1 MFEWSWDDI
10 ANECETFLGPK
21 GFAGVQISP
30 PSENIVVDG
39 RPWWERYQPLSYDLT
54 TRSGDEGA
62 LKSMLSRCNKA
73 GVRVYADLVVNHMAA
88 ASGTG
93 TAGHSCDAGSR
104 SYPAV
109 PYGGG
114 DFHKSC
120 PINNYGDPAEVRNC
134 ELVGLPDLD
143 QSKPY
148 VREKIVEY
156 MNHLVDLGI
165 AGFRVDAAKHIWPA
179 DLEAIY
185 GSVKNLNT
193 EFFPENSR
201 PFYYQEVID
210 FGGDAVKREEYLG
223 FGNVLEF
230 RHGCELSKAF
240 KGQNQLKNLANWG
253 TAWGLMQ
260 PHDSVV
266 FVENHDTQRSGSGG
280 VDILTYKSPREYKM
294 AVAFMLAHPHGETT
308 KLFSGYSYSN
318 NDQGPPGDGWVYEHR
333 WSQISNMVEFRNV
346 VQGNG
351 KNSFKTFAVQGCQT
365 DTNQRDVFKLERT
378 VDLLISHSIF

>member
-1 MFEWSWDDI
+1 
-10 ANECETFLGPK
+10 
-21 GFAGVQISP
+21 
-30 PSENIVVDG
+30 
-39 RPWWERYQPLSYDLT
+39 
-54 TRSGDEGA
+54 
-62 LKSMLSRCNKA
+62 
-73 GVRVYADLVVNHMAA
+73 
-88 ASGTG
+88 
-93 TAGHSCDAGSR
+93 
-104 SYPAV
+104 
-109 PYGGG
+109 
-114 DFHKSC
+114 
-120 PINNYGDPAEVRNC
+120 
-134 ELVGLPDLD
+134 
-143 QSKPY
+143 
-148 VREKIVEY
+148 